1 MIYMSE
7 NVSYWQ
13 NQLLVDYDKVMKN
26 VKNLKIEDLKK
37 KSKYTVRLIA
47 TFLKSS
53 GSREEL
59 ITQLFSNQEYL
70 KVFFLLEDFA
80 NNMWMEPIVIIIKE
94 NLTETERAEITK
106 TSKTSTEDHKKYD
119 KYAGIVKLYQKN
131 PILLIQI
138 LLLYTA
144 FKRTLNKFLI
154 DIKDFDKIIDLSD
167 SEDKITAIL
176 EKFDKLE
183 KDGYNSKYIGKVE
196 FEGNIYTF
204 FIREFKR
211 MKNQKLEETIYNTIC
226 EWIILRIPRE
236 GKNLGVGYQSRID
249 IKKFIPTVMGMDLK
263 KIGDVEIVKKYEAFN
278 EVSNVQNFF
287 KKIEDYEQTPLVE
300 LLIELSPIRNNPSL
314 KINSSQ
320 NNSIGPSIK
329 WFRDNGKDLIE
340 DIQSISECKLY
351 YEEHRLRLVFKYKEE
366 KGFEIRYADNN
377 LSLSLRNS
385 FEDYMQKE
393 FNLVVTP
400 GINP

>member
-1 MIYMSE
+1 MSE

-13 NQLLVDYDKVMKN
+13 NQLLVDYDKVIEN
-26 VKNLKIEDLKK
+26 IKNLKIEDLKK

-70 KVFFLLEDFA
+70 KVFLLLEDFA

-154 DIKDFDKIIDLSD
+154 DIKDFDTIIDLFD
-167 SEDKITAIL
+167 SEDKITTFL

-196 FEGNIYTF
+196 FEENIYTF

-211 MKNQKLEETIYNTIC
+211 MKNQKLEETIYNTTC

-236 GKNLGVGYQSRID
+236 GKNLRVGYQSRIN
-249 IKKFIPTVMGMDLK
+249 IKKFIPTVMGMDIK

-287 KKIEDYEQTPLVE
+287 KKIEDYEQTPLIE
-300 LLIELSPIRNNPSL
+300 LLIELSPIRSNPSL

-340 DIQSISECKLY
+340 DIKSISECKLY

-366 KGFEIRYADNN
+366 KGFEIRYADNK

-393 FNLVVTP
+393 FNLVVIP

>member
-1 MIYMSE
+1 MSE
-7 NVSYWQ
+7 NVSYWR
-13 NQLLVDYDKVMKN
+13 NQLLVDYDKVIEKI
-26 VKNLKIEDLKK
+26 KNLKIEDIKNNT
-37 KSKYTVRLIA
+37 KYTVRLIG

-59 ITQLFSNQEYL
+59 ITQLFSNQENL

-80 NNMWMEPIVIIIKE
+80 NNMYMEPIVIIIKE
-94 NLTETERAEITK
+94 NLTESERAEITK
-106 TSKTSTEDHKKYD
+106 TSKKSAEDHKKYD
-119 KYAGIVKLYQKN
+119 KYAGIVKLYHKN

-154 DIKDFDKIIDLSD
+154 DIKDFDTIIDLFD
-167 SEDKITAIL
+167 SRDKITTFL

-183 KDGYNSKYIGKVE
+183 KDDYNSKYIGKVE
-196 FEGNIYTF
+196 FEENIYTF

-211 MKNQKLEETIYNTIC
+211 MKNQKLDETIYNTIC
-226 EWIILRIPRE
+226 EWIILRIPRK
-236 GKNLGVGYQSRID
+236 GKDLRVGYQSRID
-249 IKKFIPTVMGMDLK
+249 IKKFIPTVMGMDLE
-263 KIGDVEIVKKYEAFN
+263 KIGDVEIVKEHEDFN

-287 KKIEDYEQTPLVE
+287 KEVEDYEQTPLVE
-300 LLIELSPIRNNPSL
+300 LLIELSPIRSNPSL
-314 KINSSQ
+314 KIFSSQ
-320 NNSIGPSIK
+320 NNSIGPPIK

-340 DIQSISECKLY
+340 DIKSISECKIY
-351 YEEHRLRLVFKYKEE
+351 YEEHRLRLVFKHDEE

-377 LSLSLRNS
+377 RSLSLRNS
-385 FEDYMQKE
+385 FEDYMKKE
-393 FNLVVTP
+393 FNLVVIP

>member
-1 MIYMSE
+1 MSE

-13 NQLLVDYDKVMKN
+13 NQLLVDYDKVMEN
-26 VKNLKIEDLKK
+26 IKNLKIEDLKK

-106 TSKTSTEDHKKYD
+106 TSKTSTEDYKKYD

-154 DIKDFDKIIDLSD
+154 DIKDFDTIIDLFD
-167 SEDKITAIL
+167 SEDKITTFL

-183 KDGYNSKYIGKVE
+183 KDDYNSKYIGKVE
-196 FEGNIYTF
+196 FEENIYTF

-211 MKNQKLEETIYNTIC
+211 MKNQKLEETIYNTTC

-236 GKNLGVGYQSRID
+236 GKNLRVGYQSRIN

-278 EVSNVQNFF
+278 EVSNVQKFF
-287 KKIEDYEQTPLVE
+287 QKIEDYEQTPLIE
-300 LLIELSPIRNNPSL
+300 LLIELSPIRSNPSL

-340 DIQSISECKLY
+340 DIKSISECKLY

-366 KGFEIRYADNN
+366 KGFEIRYADNK

-393 FNLVVTP
+393 FNLVVIP

>member
-1 MIYMSE
+1 MSE

-13 NQLLVDYDKVMKN
+13 NQLLVDYDKVMEN
-26 VKNLKIEDLKK
+26 IKNLKIEDLKK

-106 TSKTSTEDHKKYD
+106 TSKTSTEDYKKYD

-154 DIKDFDKIIDLSD
+154 DIKDFDTIIDLFD
-167 SEDKITAIL
+167 SEDKITTFL

-183 KDGYNSKYIGKVE
+183 KDDYNSKYIGKVE
-196 FEGNIYTF
+196 FEENIYTF

-211 MKNQKLEETIYNTIC
+211 MKNQKLEETIYNTTC

-236 GKNLGVGYQSRID
+236 GKNLRVGYQSRIN

-287 KKIEDYEQTPLVE
+287 KKIEDYEQTPLIE
-300 LLIELSPIRNNPSL
+300 LLIELSPIRSNPSL

-340 DIQSISECKLY
+340 DIKSISECKLY

-366 KGFEIRYADNN
+366 KGFEIRYADNK

-393 FNLVVTP
+393 FNLVVIP